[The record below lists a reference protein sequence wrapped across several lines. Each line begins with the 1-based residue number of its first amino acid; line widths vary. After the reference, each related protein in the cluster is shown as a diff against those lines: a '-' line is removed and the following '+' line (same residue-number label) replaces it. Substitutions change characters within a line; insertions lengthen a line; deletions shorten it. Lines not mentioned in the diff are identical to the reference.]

1 MSAFGFLAS
10 DFADDAL
17 GIWPDNWQ
25 PLQVFSAMG
34 TQWRSGMNGPTGL
47 DYGVLREVMA
57 FERVPK
63 ADRQD
68 VYDCIRVMETA
79 ALSEIHKKD

>member
-1 MSAFGFLAS
+1 
-10 DFADDAL
+10 
-17 GIWPDNWQ
+17 
-25 PLQVFSAMG
+25 MG
-34 TQWRSGMNGPTGL
+34 TQWRTGMGGVSGL